1 MSIIVEADPSD
12 ADKAGDQR
20 QFLPPAWRGP
30 DRAIVKAT
38 EIAVFAIGALFTVLV
53 SLEVLSRYVFQSSI
67 MFVNA
72 GAKFLLVWFFVVGA
86 GLALRMGAHV
96 GFELLLGL
104 MRPRRRRRVVVFS
117 QWLAMIFFVEMIGA
131 GLYSL
136 GPAWRQSEPGL
147 EIRLFWAFLA
157 IPVGFTLLAYH
168 MAVLIAVEI
177 KRGGARP

>member
-1 MSIIVEADPSD
+1 MIAEAELTV
-12 ADKAGDQR
+12 ADKAGEQR
-20 QFLPPAWRGP
+20 QLLPKPWRGP
-30 DRAIVKAT
+30 DRVIVKAT
-38 EIAVFAIGALFTVLV
+38 EIAVFAIGGLFTILV

-72 GAKFLLVWFFVVGA
+72 GAKFLLVWFFVIGA
-86 GLALRMGAHV
+86 GLALRLGAHV

-104 MRPRRRRRVVVFS
+104 MRPIRRRRVVLAA
-117 QWLAMIFFVEMIGA
+117 QGLAMLFFIEMIGA

-136 GPAWRQSEPGL
+136 GPAWGQSEPGL
-147 EIRLFWAFLA
+147 GIRLFWAFLS

-177 KRGGARP
+177 KRGGPRR